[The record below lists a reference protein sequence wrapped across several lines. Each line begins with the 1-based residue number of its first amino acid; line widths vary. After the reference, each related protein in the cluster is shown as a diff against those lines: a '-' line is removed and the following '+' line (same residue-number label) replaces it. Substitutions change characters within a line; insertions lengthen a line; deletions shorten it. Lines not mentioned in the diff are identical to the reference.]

1 MLIQTPEGK
10 RRVDEA
16 LVLCVDH
23 HLSQGEQS
31 CVTVFLFTGE
41 QITGTAGAA
50 RIGNRV
56 AHSSVSTGSF
66 VVVVIDV

>member
-16 LVLCVDH
+16 LVLCIDH

-41 QITGTAGAA
+41 QITGVVEQVPVDDLVELRMAA
-50 RIGNRV
+50 
-56 AHSSVSTGSF
+56 
-66 VVVVIDV
+66 

>member
-23 HLSQGEQS
+23 HLSQGEHS
-31 CVTVFLFTGE
+31 RVIVFLFTGE
-41 QITGTAGAA
+41 QITGVVEQVLVDDPVELRMAA
-50 RIGNRV
+50 
-56 AHSSVSTGSF
+56 
-66 VVVVIDV
+66 

>member
-41 QITGTAGAA
+41 QITGVVEQVPVDDLVELRMAA
-50 RIGNRV
+50 
-56 AHSSVSTGSF
+56 
-66 VVVVIDV
+66 

>member
-31 CVTVFLFTGE
+31 WVTVFLFTGE
-41 QITGTAGAA
+41 QITGVVEQVPVDDLVELRMAA
-50 RIGNRV
+50 
-56 AHSSVSTGSF
+56 
-66 VVVVIDV
+66 